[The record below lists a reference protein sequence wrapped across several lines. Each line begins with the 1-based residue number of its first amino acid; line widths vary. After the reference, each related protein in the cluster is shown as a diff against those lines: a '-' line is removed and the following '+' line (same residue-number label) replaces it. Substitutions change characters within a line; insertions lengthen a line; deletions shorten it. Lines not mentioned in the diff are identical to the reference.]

1 MEIMSNLSLERL
13 QEAAGVFIS
22 ESNFQVIEMGYIEGL
37 KRNNLE
43 DSEELAEQFIEEWI
57 EEQEVL
63 CTFSETSDGNIKYFS
78 AEGMEE
84 VRPSTNEFLK
94 QMDMTSYHWENMCR
108 SYWRIFEEI
117 YNTGNVDKELLKNI
131 LAERTISHEQI
142 YELQKAVKNRVAE
155 LLGQ

>member
-1 MEIMSNLSLERL
+1 MTNLRLERL

-22 ESNFQVIEMGYIEGL
+22 ESNFQVIEMEYIEGL

-78 AEGMEE
+78 PEGMEE

-108 SYWRIFEEI
+108 SYWRICKG
-117 YNTGNVDKELLKNI
+117 YAG
-131 LAERTISHEQI
+131 
-142 YELQKAVKNRVAE
+142 
-155 LLGQ
+155 

>member
-1 MEIMSNLSLERL
+1 
-13 QEAAGVFIS
+13 
-22 ESNFQVIEMGYIEGL
+22 
-37 KRNNLE
+37 
-43 DSEELAEQFIEEWI
+43 
-57 EEQEVL
+57 
-63 CTFSETSDGNIKYFS
+63 
-78 AEGMEE
+78 
-84 VRPSTNEFLK
+84 
-94 QMDMTSYHWENMCR
+94 MDMTSYHWENMCR